1 MFIDN
6 LLYELALKLKLTIV
20 NLKLTV
26 GYTNKLALTM
36 RLQR

>member
-1 MFIDN
+1 MFIGN
-6 LLYELALKLKLTIV
+6 LLYELALKLTIV
-20 NLKLTV
+20 NLKSTV

>member
-6 LLYELALKLKLTIV
+6 LLYELALKLTIV